1 METQQLPE
9 IQLPEIANDRIKSYI
24 EIKDFR
30 RRYAAYYYQQFIY
43 EDGTSSLWVNNDESV
58 RIGEDFRDY
67 RGRLHIITA
76 IVTEHPHK
84 VDAKRKVV
92 KVKSTIIPGV

>member
-1 METQQLPE
+1 MEAQQLPE
-9 IQLPEIANDRIKSYI
+9 IQLPEVANERIKNYV
-24 EIKDFR
+24 KNNDFKH
-30 RRYAAYYYQQFIY
+30 RYQAHYYQQFIY
-43 EDGTSSLWVNNDESV
+43 EDGTSSLWVENDESV

-67 RGRLHIITA
+67 KGRLHIITA

-84 VDAKRKVV
+84 VDEKRKVV